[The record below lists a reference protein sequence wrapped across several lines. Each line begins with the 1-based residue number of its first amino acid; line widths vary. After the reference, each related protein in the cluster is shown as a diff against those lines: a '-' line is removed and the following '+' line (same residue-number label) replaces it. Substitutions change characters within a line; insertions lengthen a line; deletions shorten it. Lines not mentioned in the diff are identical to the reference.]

1 MIGNICYS
9 ENMKKDNNDDE
20 NTITAFAVT
29 DYRNRKD
36 VFGIK
41 KKDRRSHMY
50 IIGKTGSGKSTLLK
64 NMLVSDIQRGEGIAL
79 IDPHGDLAES
89 ILDYV
94 PEERMEEVIYFNPA
108 DMQYPFAFNPLEK
121 VKPDFRGRITS
132 DILSVFKKVW
142 PNYWGPRMEHILRY
156 TLLTLLCYPKST
168 LLDIPRLLTD
178 KPFRQNILK
187 YVEDHHIKDFWL
199 YQIDKI
205 SKTVIAET
213 ISPILNKIGVLNSS
227 PLIRHV
233 LGQSHS
239 AVDLR
244 QVMDEGKI
252 LIVNLSKGKIG
263 EDAGSLFG
271 AMLVSK
277 IMLSAFNRSNVDEAQ
292 RRVFHLYVD
301 EVHNYLTPAFS
312 NILSESRKY
321 GLDLVLAHQYID
333 QLDSEVRSA
342 IVGNVGTIISFRT
355 GAEDAQ
361 YLVKEF
367 TPVFDQSD
375 LIRLPNYSIYIK
387 LMIDGTTSL
396 PFSAKTL
403 PPPKPG
409 LTLKP
414 EIIEFSRVKY
424 GRPRDEVEEE
434 MLRRRKII

>member
-1 MIGNICYS
+1 
-9 ENMKKDNNDDE
+9 MKKDNNDDE
-20 NTITAFAVT
+20 NKITTLAIT
-29 DYRNRKD
+29 DYRNRQD

-64 NMLVSDIQRGEGIAL
+64 NMLVSDIQRDEGIAL

-89 ILDYV
+89 ILDHV
-94 PEERMEEVIYFNPA
+94 PENRMEDVIYFNPA

-142 PNYWGPRMEHILRY
+142 PAYWGPRMEHILRY
-156 TLLTLLCYPKST
+156 TLLTLLCYPEST

-178 KPFRQNILK
+178 KPFRLSILK

-277 IMLSAFNRSNVDEAQ
+277 IMLSAFNRSNVDETQ
-292 RRVFHLYVD
+292 RQVFHLYVD

-434 MLRRRKII
+434 MLRRRKTS